1 MDLTLSP
8 GTKQTLLKIKKIG
21 VRQINIFKFHDYVTV
36 VTFVL
41 MNGELV
47 SIRAKDEYV
56 ASSFEV
62 FLIATSDELI
72 NSKPDVTI
80 GLMDNE
86 TVKNIFIVNKCNWS
100 VPTSASDKEEL
111 LGHTEGATTQYEG
124 LESDMPK
131 DAVNHAKFEAG
142 IKVQFTNSSSFFVVS
157 SINPFDL
164 AVSHETSFSK
174 VSESEYEFQLLC

>member
-56 ASSFEV
+56 A
-62 FLIATSDELI
+62 
-72 NSKPDVTI
+72 
-80 GLMDNE
+80 
-86 TVKNIFIVNKCNWS
+86 
-100 VPTSASDKEEL
+100 
-111 LGHTEGATTQYEG
+111 
-124 LESDMPK
+124 
-131 DAVNHAKFEAG
+131 
-142 IKVQFTNSSSFFVVS
+142 
-157 SINPFDL
+157 
-164 AVSHETSFSK
+164 
-174 VSESEYEFQLLC
+174 